1 MARIRV
7 QMARFQDLRPE
18 ARGRESV
25 LLSLSRW
32 RLSSFSSLI
41 QFVVSP
47 LSLRIYLVLLVPAFS
62 LLNFHFLLRWPLLLP
77 PLHSSF
83 PFPLFLLLSV
93 SHFPFLQFG
102 SLWVSFSFL
111 WPACCVRACA
121 CYLPS
126 ARSFFKECVVAGRAS
141 CRCTY
146 RRRWLLARLLYA
158 AAAVH
163 GAVVIASIFQLL
175 RRCLFASAVATA
187 ALLSCFS
194 WRSRCS
200 PDCYVFSLLLRRS
213 GDSVTYAA
221 NSIMPGPRCSA
232 CYVCVCVLGCGVFL
246 FSLL

>member
-1 MARIRV
+1 MFSYRFPAGDYLLSPPSFNLSFPLYRFVFTWFFWSLPFHCLTFTFCFVGLYSSLPFIR
-7 QMARFQDLRPE
+7 
-18 ARGRESV
+18 
-25 LLSLSRW
+25 LSLS
-32 RLSSFSSLI
+32 
-41 QFVVSP
+41 
-47 LSLRIYLVLLVPAFS
+47 
-62 LLNFHFLLRWPLLLP
+62 
-77 PLHSSF
+77 
-83 PFPLFLLLSV
+83 LLLSV